1 MRLLMHVSIVMI
13 FVSALWAAAQDL
25 PYTLQV
31 DSRAVFVDVGVFDS
45 GGRPISDLTAD
56 GFRIYEDGQEQDL
69 RYFAA
74 ADSPYDLLLLF
85 DCSESTLEE
94 WPLLTEALTRFDMFR
109 RPQDRTLIAS
119 FGNRVQVNREWNSKR
134 KARLDRTIPLCD
146 GTLFYDALKWAIAQV
161 RGIKNR
167 KGVVVL
173 TDGVDSSIPIR
184 KVKVGDRTF
193 DQFVDFQIDSNYQK
207 ALRSVRESR
216 VPFYFVAVWP
226 NIDNKV
232 PPDLLESA
240 MNDQRQIYSRLEQL
254 ADASGGKVIYAKEGK
269 DVVVM
274 FEQIARKLSAT
285 YSLGYS
291 PRIESPDGKRHKIE
305 VKLRS
310 GNYLVQQYRKE
321 YTAR

>member
-1 MRLLMHVSIVMI
+1 
-13 FVSALWAAAQDL
+13 
-25 PYTLQV
+25 
-31 DSRAVFVDVGVFDS
+31 
-45 GGRPISDLTAD
+45 
-56 GFRIYEDGQEQDL
+56 
-69 RYFAA
+69 
-74 ADSPYDLLLLF
+74 
-85 DCSESTLEE
+85 
-94 WPLLTEALTRFDMFR
+94 
-109 RPQDRTLIAS
+109 
-119 FGNRVQVNREWNSKR
+119 
-134 KARLDRTIPLCD
+134 
-146 GTLFYDALKWAIAQV
+146 
-161 RGIKNR
+161 
-167 KGVVVL
+167 VVVL

-291 PRIESPDGKRHKIE
+291 PRIESP
-305 VKLRS
+305 
-310 GNYLVQQYRKE
+310 
-321 YTAR
+321 